1 MFLSGAYFVVK
12 LEIGREKLFWLI
24 YNSKTA
30 QANLEASA
38 KQGGEKQLAANIE
51 LIIAVFLLI
60 TFIAA
65 IISLRLKT
73 PYTLVLV
80 LMGVGITGIATL
92 LSFGASPLHT
102 FAQSIVDQIR
112 SFDNL
117 LLEGGGEGFFVGIVV
132 PPLVFESMMHIRA
145 GDLRA
150 VIRPSLTLATVGV
163 VIATLVGG
171 LVLWQFAGVP
181 FYVAFLFGALIAP
194 TDVVTIL
201 EVFRRVKVP
210 PKLTILLNTE
220 AAFNDATAIVVF
232 TIILSSAAITQVG
245 LLNATANF
253 GFTLVGGLLVGLGIG
268 FVAELLS
275 SLIEDRIAE
284 CILTVSA
291 VYGSFALATG
301 IGASGIIAVAVTG
314 LYFGNFTVRTA
325 MESATRNTIKMFWE
339 VIAFL
344 ANSIAFL
351 FIGFQTDLLTLWES
365 IGFIAVAF
373 IAVTIARAATVY
385 PIFAFFSR
393 RGEKIPREWSNIA
406 WLGGV
411 RGALSIVL
419 AATVTASA
427 VISVTDV
434 TIIRTMALGVAFV
447 SITFQVPILFRY
459 VRRRFKDQLVTQEEF
474 KVEEKLS
481 DLSASIEELVQSR
494 KEGRIS
500 ADEFAAKLEE
510 NKDMLDETIRES
522 SVMLE
527 TKEIIQERVS
537 MLSSIVRKKPK
548 TKTKTKKKK

>member
-1 MFLSGAYFVVK
+1 M
-12 LEIGREKLFWLI
+12 
-24 YNSKTA
+24 
-30 QANLEASA
+30 
-38 KQGGEKQLAANIE
+38 AANIE
-51 LIIAVFLLI
+51 LIIAVFLLVA
-60 TFIAA
+60 FIAA
-65 IISLRLKT
+65 IISLKLKT

-80 LMGVGITGIATL
+80 LIGVGITAVASL
-92 LSFGASPLHT
+92 LSVGESPIHSY
-102 FAQSIVDQIR
+102 AQAIISQIR

-117 LLEGGGEGFFVGIVV
+117 LLEGGGSGFFVGIVV

-171 LVLWQFAGVP
+171 LVLWQLAGVP

-245 LLNATANF
+245 LLNATASF
-253 GFTLVGGLLVGLGIG
+253 GFTLIGGLLVGLGIA
-268 FVAELLS
+268 FLAELLS
-275 SLIEDRIAE
+275 SLIEDKIAE

-351 FIGFQTDLLTLWES
+351 FIGFQTDLLTLS
-365 IGFIAVAF
+365 QSVGLIIVAF
-373 IAVTIARAATVY
+373 LAVTIARAAAVY
-385 PIFAFFSR
+385 PIFAFFSK
-393 RGEKIPREWSNIA
+393 RGEKIPRVWGNVA
-406 WLGGV
+406 LFGGV

-419 AATVTASA
+419 AATITASA
-427 VISVTDV
+427 VISLTEV
-434 TIIRTMALGVAFV
+434 TIIRTMALGVAFL

-459 VRRRFKDQLVTQEEF
+459 VRSRFKDQPTNQET
-474 KVEEKLS
+474 KVEDELS
-481 DLSASIEELVQSR
+481 NISASIEETVQMRS
-494 KEGRIS
+494 EGRLS
-500 ADEFAAKLEE
+500 AEDFVDKIEE
-510 NKDMLDETIRES
+510 NKDRLEETLHET
-522 SVMLE
+522 SVMLD
-527 TKEIIQERVS
+527 TKKIIQERVS
-537 MLSSIVRKKPK
+537 MLTSFVKKRRRITKKNNKSRRKKAK
-548 TKTKTKKKK
+548 SDLT

>member
-1 MFLSGAYFVVK
+1 M
-12 LEIGREKLFWLI
+12 
-24 YNSKTA
+24 
-30 QANLEASA
+30 
-38 KQGGEKQLAANIE
+38 AANIE

-60 TFIAA
+60 AFIAA
-65 IISLRLKT
+65 IISLRLRT

-80 LMGVGITGIATL
+80 LIGVGITAIATL
-92 LSFGASPLHT
+92 LSIGASPLHT
-102 FAQSIVDQIR
+102 IAQSIIDQIR

-117 LLEGGGEGFFVGIVV
+117 LLEGGGSGFFVGIVV

-145 GDLRA
+145 GDLRT
-150 VIRPSLTLATVGV
+150 VIRPSLALATVGV
-163 VIATLVGG
+163 VIATIVGG
-171 LVLWQFAGVP
+171 LVLWQVAGVP

-201 EVFRRVKVP
+201 EVFKRVKVP
-210 PKLTILLNTE
+210 PRLTILLNTE

-232 TIILSSAAITQVG
+232 TIVLSSAAIAQVG
-245 LLNATANF
+245 LFDATASF
-253 GFTLVGGLLVGLGIG
+253 GFTLIGGLLVGLGIG

-325 MESATRNTIKMFWE
+325 MESATRNTIKTFWA

-365 IGFIAVAF
+365 IGLIAVAF

-385 PIFAFFSR
+385 PIFAFFSK
-393 RGEKIPREWSNIA
+393 RGERIPRVWSNIA
-406 WLGGV
+406 LFGGV

-419 AATVTASA
+419 AATITASA

-459 VRRRFKDQLVTQEEF
+459 VRTKFKDQRATQEEI

-481 DLSASIEELVQSR
+481 AVSASIEELIQSR
-494 KEGRIS
+494 KEGTIS
-500 ADEFAAKLEE
+500 AEDFAYQLEE
-510 NKDMLDETIRES
+510 NKDKLEETIHES

-527 TKEIIQERVS
+527 TRKIIKERVS
-537 MLSSIVRKKPK
+537 MLSSLVKKKPK
-548 TKTKTKKKK
+548 TKKRSKKSNK

>member
-1 MFLSGAYFVVK
+1 
-12 LEIGREKLFWLI
+12 
-24 YNSKTA
+24 
-30 QANLEASA
+30 
-38 KQGGEKQLAANIE
+38 LAANIE

-80 LMGVGITGIATL
+80 LMGVGITAVATL
-92 LSFGASPLHT
+92 LSIGPSPLNT
-102 FAQSIVDQIR
+102 IAQSIVDQIR

-145 GDLRA
+145 GDLRT

-210 PKLTILLNTE
+210 PRLTILLNTE

-253 GFTLVGGLLVGLGIG
+253 GFTLAGGLLVGLGIG

-365 IGFIAVAF
+365 VGLIAVAF

-385 PIFAFFSR
+385 PIFAFFSK
-393 RGEKIPREWSNIA
+393 RGEKIPRVWSSIA

-459 VRRRFKDQLVTQEEF
+459 VRTRFKNQATQEET

-481 DLSASIEELVQSR
+481 GVSAAIEELVQSR

-500 ADEFAAKLEE
+500 KEEFAFKLED
-510 NKDMLDETIRES
+510 NKDMLEETIHDS

-527 TKEIIQERVS
+527 TKKIIQERVS
-537 MLSSIVRKKPK
+537 MLSSIVKKKPPK
-548 TKTKTKKKK
+548 AKPKKRNKETKKP